1 MSREEFIDRL
11 RISLKS
17 GLAPSMVEEHVRYYE
32 EYIRTEINK
41 GKAEQE
47 ILASLGDPRLIARTI
62 IETNTS
68 DENNGTNQSG
78 SYEEEYNNNG
88 YGYGGFQQTTTRG
101 NGELRRMYHVPG
113 WVWILVTVLIIIVII
128 GIVMSVL
135 SFLAPIL
142 IPILLVLF
150 LVKLFRDWLN

>member
-1 MSREEFIDRL
+1 MSRQEFIERL
-11 RISLKS
+11 RISLKNALS
-17 GLAPSMVEEHVRYYE
+17 PSMVEEHVRYYE
-32 EYIRTEINK
+32 EYIHAELNK
-41 GKAEQE
+41 GRTEQE

-68 DENNGTNQSG
+68 DESNETNQG
-78 SYEEEYNNNG
+78 WNYEEQYNNNG
-88 YGYGGFQQTTTRG
+88 YGYGGFQQTTTREA
-101 NGELRRMYHVPG
+101 GEVRKMYHVPG
-113 WVWILVTVLIIIVII
+113 WVWILVAVLIIIVIF

-142 IPILLVLF
+142 IPIVLVLF